1 MTDTQL
7 FERVAIIGIGLI
19 GSSLARALKAH
30 GLARHVATHDA
41 DADARA
47 TAGKLAIVDSV
58 HEDLGGAVA
67 GADLVVLAI
76 PVGVYRATAV
86 AMAPHLAA
94 GAIVTDVGSVKEMVI
109 RDVKPELPAG
119 VHLVPGHPVAGTE
132 HSGPEAGFAELF
144 GDRWAILTPETGTDA
159 QAVERVAEMWR
170 RVGSDVEIMDAV
182 HHDRVLAITSHLPHL
197 IAYTIVATAAD
208 LEGQLQANREDGDVV
223 TTAEVIKYSA
233 GGFRDFTRIAGSN
246 PVMWRDV
253 FLTNKDAVLEM
264 LGRFNEDLTALQRA
278 IRWDDGAQ
286 LEKVFTRT
294 RAIRRGVVEAR
305 QAGRFQYTENGDTD
319 DEGDNDDNE

>member
-1 MTDTQL
+1 
-7 FERVAIIGIGLI
+7 
-19 GSSLARALKAH
+19 
-30 GLARHVATHDA
+30 
-41 DADARA
+41 
-47 TAGKLAIVDSV
+47 
-58 HEDLGGAVA
+58 
-67 GADLVVLAI
+67 
-76 PVGVYRATAV
+76 
-86 AMAPHLAA
+86 MAPHLAA
-94 GAIVTDVGSVKEMVI
+94 GAIVTDVGSVKKCVI
-109 RDVKPELPAG
+109 EALKPVLPAG

-144 GDRWAILTPETGTDA
+144 RDRWAILTPERGTDES
-159 QAVERVAEMWR
+159 AVNRIVEMWR
-170 RVGSDVEIMDAV
+170 RVGSHVEIMDAD

-208 LEGQLQANREDGDVV
+208 LEGQIKANRAADDVV

-233 GGFRDFTRIAGSN
+233 GGFRDFTRIAGSD

-253 FLTNKDAVLEM
+253 FLSNKEAVLEM

-278 IRWDDGAQ
+278 IRWDDGEQ

-305 QAGRFQYTENGDTD
+305 QAGRFQYTENGDAK
-319 DEGDNDDNE
+319 DES

>member
-1 MTDTQL
+1 MTDSQL
-7 FERVAIIGIGLI
+7 FERAAIIGIGLI

-30 GLARHVATHDA
+30 GLAGHVATYDSDA
-41 DADARA
+41 NALAVA
-47 TAGKLAIVDSV
+47 EKLGVVDSV
-58 HEDLGGAVA
+58 HQSLGDAVT

-76 PVGVYRATAV
+76 PVGVYGATTA
-86 AMAPHLAA
+86 AMSPHLAA
-94 GAIVTDVGSVKEMVI
+94 GAIVTDVGSVKEEVI
-109 RDVKPELPAG
+109 RAVKPNLPDG

-132 HSGPEAGFAELF
+132 HSGPESGFAELF
-144 GDRWAILTPETGTDA
+144 GDRWAILTPEPDTDEK
-159 QAVERVAEMWR
+159 AVARVAEMWR
-170 RVGSDVEIMDAV
+170 RVGSDVEIMDAA

-208 LEGQLQANREDGDVV
+208 LESQLQAQSNDDDVV

-253 FLTNKDAVLEM
+253 FLSNKEAVLEM

-278 IRWDDGAQ
+278 IRWDDGEQ

-294 RAIRRGVVEAR
+294 RAVRRGVVEAR
-305 QAGRFQYTENGDTD
+305 QAGRFQYTENGDD
-319 DEGDNDDNE
+319 KAEE

>member
-1 MTDTQL
+1 MTDTPL

-30 GLARHVATHDA
+30 GLARHVAAHDI
-41 DADARA
+41 DAGVRA
-47 TAGKLAIVDSV
+47 SAEKLGVADSV
-58 HEDLGGAVA
+58 HEAIGEAVA

-76 PVGVYRATAV
+76 PVGAYGAAAA
-86 AMAPHLAA
+86 AMALHLAA
-94 GAIVTDVGSVKEMVI
+94 GAIVTDVGSVKEEVI
-109 RDVKPELPAG
+109 RAVKPELPAG

-132 HSGPEAGFAELF
+132 HSGPESGFAELF
-144 GDRWAILTPETGTDA
+144 SDRWAILTPEKGTDK
-159 QAVERVAEMWR
+159 QAVDKVAEMWR
-170 RVGSDVEIMDAV
+170 RVGSDVEIMDAA

-208 LEGQLQANREDGDVV
+208 LESQLQAEHKGDDVV

-264 LGRFNEDLTALQRA
+264 LGRFSEDLTALQRA
-278 IRWDDGAQ
+278 IRWDDGEQ

-294 RAIRRGVVEAR
+294 RAVRRGVVEAR
-305 QAGRFQYTENGDTD
+305 QAGRFQYTENGDDEAD
-319 DEGDNDDNE
+319 DGAKE